1 MLLIETYIERHAEST
16 PHKPALVCGADSI
29 TYSELWGAVTAK
41 AKELAGFKGRVVPFR
56 ATASI
61 ETVVTYFAIHMA
73 GAAASPLD
81 KSLPD
86 SPMAELSER
95 LAFASIPDGVA
106 DVLFTT
112 GTTGMPKGVLISHK
126 ALLANSENLVEAQ
139 GFSPSTCF
147 VVCGPLNHIGSLSK
161 IHPTLLMGGTV
172 YILDGL
178 RDLNAF
184 FSLIDKIEGNHVAS
198 FLVPANIRML
208 LSFGRDRLASL
219 ADKIEFIETGAAP
232 MAQADM
238 EALCATLP
246 RTRLFNTY
254 ASTETGIVC
263 TFNYNSE
270 ECVAG
275 CLGRPMRHSH
285 VRITEDGCVACSGD
299 TIMSGYIGYAN
310 GQCDAERRDEIVTND
325 LGEID
330 NLGRLWLRGRR
341 DDVINIGGFKVAPHE
356 VEAAAMDID
365 WVRDCVC
372 VESNHRIMGR
382 TLKLLVVTSGCEVD
396 ARAIAKHL
404 RDRLEPHK
412 IPTAYERVDSI
423 ARTFNGKV
431 DRKAYRAS

>member
-1 MLLIETYIERHAEST
+1 MQTIEDYIKKHAEAT
-16 PHKPALVCGADSI
+16 PNKLALVYGADSI
-29 TYSELWGAVTAK
+29 SYSELWSAVLARS
-41 AKELAGFKGRVVPFR
+41 KEFASCRGGVVPFR

-61 ETVVTYFAIHMA
+61 DTIVTYFAIHVA
-73 GAAASPLD
+73 GAAAAPLD
-81 KSLPD
+81 KSLPAA
-86 SPMAELSER
+86 PMAELAAKLDS
-95 LAFASIPDGVA
+95 ASVPLGVA

-112 GTTGMPKGVLISHK
+112 GTTGTPKGVMISHK
-126 ALLANSENLVEAQ
+126 ALVANSENLVAAQ
-139 GFSPSTCF
+139 GFSSSTCF

-161 IHPTLLMGGTV
+161 IHPTLLQGGTV

-184 FSLIDKIEGNHVAS
+184 FSLIDQIEGGHVAS

-238 EALCATLP
+238 EMLCATLP
-246 RTRLFNTY
+246 HTRLFNTY

-263 TFNYNSE
+263 TFNYNSG

-275 CLGRPMRHSH
+275 CLGRPMRHSA

-299 TIMSGYIGYAN
+299 TVMSGYLGGNESLDSQKSGA
-310 GQCDAERRDEIVTND
+310 EIVTND

-330 NLGRLWLRGRR
+330 SLGRLWLRGRR

-356 VEAAAMDID
+356 VEEAAMDVD

-372 VESNHRIMGR
+372 VESCHKIMGR
-382 TLKLLVVTSGCEVD
+382 TLKLLVVTDGADLD
-396 ARAIAKHL
+396 ARALAKHL
-404 RDRLEPHK
+404 RDKLEPHK
-412 IPTAYERVDSI
+412 IPTAYERVESV
-423 ARTFNGKV
+423 ARTFNGKI